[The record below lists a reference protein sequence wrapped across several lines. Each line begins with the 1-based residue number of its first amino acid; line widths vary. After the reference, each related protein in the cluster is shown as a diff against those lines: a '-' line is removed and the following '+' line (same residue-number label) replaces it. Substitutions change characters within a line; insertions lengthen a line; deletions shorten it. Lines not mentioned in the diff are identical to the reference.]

1 MTTAVAS
8 TPPVVST
15 PPRKYP
21 FLKKSDG
28 SFYVPLSPKA
38 KKVNNFIYRIK
49 NHTSGTSYVGKC
61 SNRFAKNV
69 SRYVSAINNPAKDT
83 TKFGADVRAGETF
96 TIGILYKIKPGEDI
110 NQEEV
115 RWIKQKKLVDKLYN
129 ITKGGN
135 GGRSIAR
142 AASTKKITAATM
154 DALFRKVYKSPERKI
169 RLFKKMSPSTS
180 GKKKPPKQQ
189 HSIKLATTF
198 TPLKKQNDTPSGVYK
213 ITQVTEHGRK
223 LEYVG
228 KATNLKNRIST
239 HIHYANN
246 PSKKQAAE
254 NPLYK
259 AIHTAYEEFYI
270 SEIDTQTIRSAVL
283 KESGVDPTKEDI
295 EASAIR
301 VLQTQ
306 RHGYNR
312 VAGSN
317 INVQNTKTAK
327 RKLFE

>member
-1 MTTAVAS
+1 
-8 TPPVVST
+8 
-15 PPRKYP
+15 
-21 FLKKSDG
+21 
-28 SFYVPLSPKA
+28 
-38 KKVNNFIYRIK
+38 
-49 NHTSGTSYVGKC
+49 
-61 SNRFAKNV
+61 
-69 SRYVSAINNPAKDT
+69 
-83 TKFGADVRAGETF
+83 
-96 TIGILYKIKPGEDI
+96 
-110 NQEEV
+110 
-115 RWIKQKKLVDKLYN
+115 
-129 ITKGGN
+129 
-135 GGRSIAR
+135 
-142 AASTKKITAATM
+142 
-154 DALFRKVYKSPERKI
+154 
-169 RLFKKMSPSTS
+169 
-180 GKKKPPKQQ
+180 
-189 HSIKLATTF
+189 
-198 TPLKKQNDTPSGVYK
+198 VYK
-213 ITQVTEHGRK
+213 ITQITEHGRK

-246 PSKKQAAE
+246 PNKKQAVE

-317 INVQNTKTAK
+317 INVQNTKTVK